1 MNMVQR
7 NRMGTG
13 EVKKTSR
20 EDRQLVE
27 EALKRAAD
35 KERALA
41 NWVPKTEAGRLVKNQ
56 EITSL
61 EQLHERG
68 LAVME
73 PEILDTLVSELEEK
87 MVDFKK
93 TAKVRMA
100 GRMFSFR
107 VAILIGDKNSFVGL
121 GVAKDRERWPAV
133 RKATREAKLHLFK
146 VRRGCGSWECMCGTN
161 HSVSFKTEGK
171 SGSVRVTLIPAPK
184 GTGLVAG
191 KNIKDVLKFAG
202 IRDVWCK
209 TRGSTGTKLNFVEAT
224 IDALNA
230 ATRMR
235 ISDDVKAKAE
245 K

>member
-1 MNMVQR
+1 MAQPRLDSRGNA
-7 NRMGTG
+7 T
-13 EVKKTSR
+13 KKTSR

-35 KERALA
+35 KERSLA
-41 NWVPKTEAGRLVKNQ
+41 NWVPRTEAGKLVKNQ

-61 EQLHERG
+61 NQLAERG

-73 PEILDTLVSELEEK
+73 PEIVDSLVAELDEK

-93 TAKVRMA
+93 TSKMRMA

-107 VAILIGDKNSFVGL
+107 VAILIGDKSNFVGL
-121 GVAKDRERWPAV
+121 GVSTDRERWPAV
-133 RKATREAKLHLFK
+133 RKATKNAKLNLFM
-146 VRRGCGSWECMCGTN
+146 VRKGCGSWECMCGTS
-161 HSVSFKTEGK
+161 HSIPFKSTGK
-171 SGSVRVTLIPAPK
+171 AGSVRVTLIPAPK

-191 KNIKDVLKFAG
+191 DNVKDVLKFAG
-202 IRDVWCK
+202 IKDVWCK
-209 TRGSTGTKLNFVEAT
+209 TRGSTGTKLNFVMAT

-230 ATRMR
+230 ATRMQL
-235 ISDDVKAKAE
+235 SEDLKAKAE

>member
-1 MNMVQR
+1 MQQMKGGNP
-7 NRMGTG
+7 
-13 EVKKTSR
+13 KKTSR
-20 EDRQLVE
+20 EDRQLAE

-35 KERALA
+35 REKSLA
-41 NWVPKTEAGRLVKNQ
+41 NWVPKTEVGRLVKNQ

-61 EQLHERG
+61 EQVWQRG
-68 LAVME
+68 CLIME
-73 PEILDTLVSELEEK
+73 PEIVDMLVPVLEEK

-107 VAILIGDKNSFVGL
+107 VTLLIGDKESFVGL

-133 RKATREAKLHLFK
+133 RKATRVAKLNLFK

-161 HSVSFKTEGK
+161 HSIPFKVVGK

-191 KNIKDVLKFAG
+191 DNIKDVLKFAG
-202 IRDVWCK
+202 VKDVWCK
-209 TRGSTGTKLNFVEAT
+209 TRGSTGTKFNFVEAA
-224 IDALNA
+224 IDALNR

-235 ISDDVKAKAE
+235 MSDDLKTKAE

>member
-1 MNMVQR
+1 MA
-7 NRMGTG
+7 
-13 EVKKTSR
+13 
-20 EDRQLVE
+20 E

-35 KERALA
+35 RERSLA
-41 NWVPKTEAGRLVKNQ
+41 NWVPKTEAGRLVRNG

-61 EQLHERG
+61 DQMVERG

-73 PEILDTLVSELEEK
+73 PEIVDSLVPDLEEK

-100 GRMFSFR
+100 GRMFAFR
-107 VAILIGDKNSFVGL
+107 VTILIGDKSNFVGV
-121 GVAKDRERWPAV
+121 GVSKDRERWPAV
-133 RKATREAKLHLFK
+133 RKATREAKLNLFK

-161 HSVSFKTEGK
+161 HSVPFTTTGK

-191 KNIKDVLKFAG
+191 DNVKDVLRFAG

-209 TRGSTGTKLNFVEAT
+209 TRGSTGTKLNFVEAA
-224 IDALNA
+224 IDALNR
-230 ATRMR
+230 ATKMR
-235 ISDDVKAKAE
+235 LSDDMTAKAE
-245 K
+245 KGL